1 MWETSSVDYR
11 ENSQHT
17 QCLLFT
23 IASVLFRKYE
33 KAKSFDSSNTPQNF
47 RFLINLS
54 LSTHSYT

>member
-1 MWETSSVDYR
+1 MLEISSVDYR

-33 KAKSFDSSNTPQNF
+33 KAKSFDSRNTPKTLDF
-47 RFLINLS
+47 
-54 LSTHSYT
+54 